1 MRPDESAD
9 QSAASD
15 LDIDPQTLARLVL
28 NQGCNRDGI
37 VGIEFV
43 PRNRQMLIRAS
54 ICFTPTFLPLLLATL
69 LFTQLES
76 RFFRIALLQI
86 DGAFTGGLLHRR
98 DGRNIRALANRVLL

>member
-15 LDIDPQTLARLVL
+15 LDIDPQTLARLVF

-37 VGIEFV
+37 VGVEFV
-43 PRNRQMLIRAS
+43 TRNRQMLIGIS
-54 ICFTPTFLPLLLATL
+54 LSLTPAFFPLLLATL

-76 RFFRIALLQI
+76 RFFRIALLQVYS
-86 DGAFTGGLLHRR
+86 AFTGGLLHRR